1 MSFRYDREYFLH
13 HYSTSLYRR
22 YVAMR
27 NGFIKREITQLASSG
42 KLLEVGFGDGN
53 LIESFESNFDVFGI
67 DIAEIAVREV
77 TKRYPP
83 TNFRLCDVSRET
95 VPFDKDFEIV
105 CAVNAVEHLE
115 NPRFALQNIF
125 HSLRKGGVL
134 AIYLP
139 TRSNILSR
147 IQYKIRYDV
156 EEHVFRPSVTSL
168 RSLLTGFGFSVCK
181 EYAASFLPLKLS
193 SDFILDSFNLYLGLW
208 KKL

>member
-1 MSFRYDREYFLH
+1 MSFHYDKEYFIR
-13 HYSTSLYRR
+13 HYSTALYRR

-27 NGFIKREITQLASSG
+27 NRFIRSEIIQLASSG
-42 KLLEVGFGDGN
+42 PLLEVGFGDGN
-53 LIESFESNFDVFGI
+53 LIRSFERDFDVFGI
-67 DIAEIAVREV
+67 DIAEIAVREM
-77 TKRYPP
+77 TKRHPA
-83 TNFRLCDVSRET
+83 TNFRVCDVSRET

-115 NPRFALQNIF
+115 NPWFALQNIF
-125 HSLRKGGVL
+125 LSLRRGGVF

-156 EEHVFRPSVTSL
+156 EEHIFRPSVTSL
-168 RSLLTGFGFSVCK
+168 RSLLAGFGFSVCK

-193 SDFILDSFNLYLGLW
+193 NDFILDSTNLYLGLW
-208 KKL
+208 KKP